1 MKGKWEEH
9 GLPDFGDGGEVEG
22 AMALRR
28 PDRRDG
34 LDEALLLMT
43 LVISFFAYVR
53 ALMML
58 LDLPENPS

>member
-1 MKGKWEEH
+1 MVKRKGGEDCY
-9 GLPDFGDGGEVEG
+9 LILGDGGEAEKWCS
-22 AMALRR
+22 RR

-34 LDEALLLMT
+34 LDEASLLMT

-58 LDLPENPS
+58 LDLPENPP